1 MVNDFF
7 INGKR
12 AYEKFGLRMSEDF
25 IPALLTP
32 PPLKDFIENKSRN
45 KNGKTVIYFNPVFD
59 ERDVTLTF
67 TIEGLNKSDY
77 KSKFDLFMAE
87 LKKGKVEIQV
97 PDGGNEIYRLTYK
110 SSSNFGINR
119 QRTFSKISIKFN
131 EPDPDNR

>member
-1 MVNDFF
+1 MDEETKARDV
-7 INGKR
+7 R
-12 AYEKFGLRMSEDF
+12 AGVSLVD
-25 IPALLTP
+25 
-32 PPLKDFIENKSRN
+32 

-97 PDGGNEIYRLTYK
+97 PDVGNEIYRLTYK

>member
-32 PPLKDFIENKSRN
+32 PPLIDFIENKSRN

-97 PDGGNEIYRLTYK
+97 PDVGNEIYRLTYK